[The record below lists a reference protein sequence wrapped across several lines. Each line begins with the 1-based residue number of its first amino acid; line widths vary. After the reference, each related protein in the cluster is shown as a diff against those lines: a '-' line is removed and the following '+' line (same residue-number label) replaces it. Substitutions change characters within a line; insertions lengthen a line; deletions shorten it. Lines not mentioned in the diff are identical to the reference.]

1 MSMDSNNTGKMRTME
16 VSEYEGKL
24 VALLR
29 NVDLKDRLSD
39 DLRDCGDFSGDRC
52 GEEAGYLYSQEHEQ

>member
-1 MSMDSNNTGKMRTME
+1 MSMDMQHWKDEDDE
-16 VSEYEGKL
+16 VSECEGKL
-24 VALLR
+24 VALLK